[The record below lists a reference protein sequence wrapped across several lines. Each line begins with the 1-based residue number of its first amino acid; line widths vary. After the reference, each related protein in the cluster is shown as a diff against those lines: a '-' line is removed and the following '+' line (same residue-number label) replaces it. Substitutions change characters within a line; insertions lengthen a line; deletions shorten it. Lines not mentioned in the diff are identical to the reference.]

1 MEHQFNPKKRLIFGV
16 AFSDE
21 DLGLRKQDLFL
32 AASVAFGA
40 ISVGAL
46 FVAMLLSWSLF
57 KRATEFS
64 A

>member
-1 MEHQFNPKKRLIFGV
+1 MEHQFNLSKKLIFSV

-40 ISVGAL
+40 ISVGIL
-46 FVAMLLSWSLF
+46 FVAMLLF
-57 KRATEFS
+57 
-64 A
+64 